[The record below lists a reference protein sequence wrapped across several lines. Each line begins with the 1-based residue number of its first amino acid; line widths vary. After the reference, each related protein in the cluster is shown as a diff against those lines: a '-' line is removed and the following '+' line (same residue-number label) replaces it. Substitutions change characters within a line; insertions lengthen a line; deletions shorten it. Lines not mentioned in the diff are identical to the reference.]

1 MSKMDVYLTWGPS
14 GIIALF
20 LVACTFLLPIVGL
33 LFVVKRKTLKISEN
47 SAQPS
52 EAVAPM
58 VEEPT
63 SASPTSLELKPPL
76 GAAVAPATGV
86 PIDADSDLMRDE
98 NALTKKKPA
107 MPDDIDMDFNFAK
120 VRDSALLY
128 TRIYHST

>member
-1 MSKMDVYLTWGPS
+1 MDVYLTWGPS

-33 LFVVKRKTLKISEN
+33 LLVVKRKVSKRSEH

-52 EAVAPM
+52 ATVEPK

-63 SASPTSLELKPPL
+63 SAPTTPLVSKPPPVA
-76 GAAVAPATGV
+76 AAVVPATDAPV
-86 PIDADSDLMRDE
+86 DADSDQVRDE
-98 NALTKKKPA
+98 NFPTKEKPA

-120 VRDSALLY
+120 VRDFALLY
-128 TRIYHST
+128 TRSNQRN